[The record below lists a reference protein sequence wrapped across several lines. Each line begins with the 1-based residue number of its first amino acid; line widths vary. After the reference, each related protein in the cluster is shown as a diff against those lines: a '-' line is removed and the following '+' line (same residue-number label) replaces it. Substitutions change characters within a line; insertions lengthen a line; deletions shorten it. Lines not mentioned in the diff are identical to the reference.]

1 MRCCRVPEGCGRY
14 EKNTPIA
21 NVQCPSTLNPL
32 DPGESVTCME
42 SLIVNDAQTTAI
54 GGELSNE
61 GSSFDGDGA
70 QSFAVSL
77 DKNAIKTALGDDS
90 MTTADG
96 YCKFELT
103 YAAKVNAAAG

>member
-14 EKNTPIA
+14 EKNTPPIA

-42 SLIVNDAQTTAI
+42 SLIVNDAQTTA
-54 GGELSNE
+54 
-61 GSSFDGDGA
+61 
-70 QSFAVSL
+70 
-77 DKNAIKTALGDDS
+77 
-90 MTTADG
+90 DG